1 MFLRA
6 SLVLASTAFLTLGAP
21 GTSLAEPS
29 YVGKAGCTSCHKMVG
44 ISWEMSAH
52 AKAFDSLRRGVKSEE
67 KTKAKLDP
75 NKDYTKDEKCL
86 SCHVTGYQKEGG
98 FKDEASTPEM
108 ASISCESC
116 HGPGSQYKV
125 LHDEK
130 KAGFTKQ
137 EAKAAGETYATD
149 DPAVCT
155 SCHLG
160 KDSPFTEAVDKKY
173 KFDVQKAL
181 DERKGLHKKES
192 AMKDGARSRL
202 LRSAPQ

>member
-1 MFLRA
+1 MLLRT
-6 SLVLASTAFLTLGAP
+6 SLVLASAAFLAFP

-29 YVGKAGCTSCHKMVG
+29 HVGKAGCTSCHKMVG

-52 AKAFDSLRRGVKSEE
+52 ARAFDSLKRGVKSEE
-67 KTKAKLDP
+67 KARAKLDP
-75 NKDYTKDEKCL
+75 GKDYTKDEKCVG
-86 SCHVTGYQKEGG
+86 CHVTGYQKEGG

-108 ASISCESC
+108 AGISCESC

-130 KAGFTKQ
+130 KAGFTKE
-137 EAKAAGETYATD
+137 EARAAGETYPSQ
-149 DPAVCT
+149 DPTICT

-160 KDSPFTEAVDKKY
+160 KDSPFTEAVDKRY

-202 LRSAPQ
+202 LRPTSQ